1 MSPRQTWQT
10 LALYPSSFYG
20 AKRGIEYR
28 YIRLSHL
35 QHFIEP
41 SLVSYKMYPHMQKA
55 RKNIKYKEYT
65 VDQSK
70 RLAVIL
76 VQIFSQQQRKFGS
89 RHMCGAT

>member
-41 SLVSYKMYPHMQKA
+41 SLVSYKMYPHMQK
-55 RKNIKYKEYT
+55 REKIVIYIKRQF
-65 VDQSK
+65 DC
-70 RLAVIL
+70 
-76 VQIFSQQQRKFGS
+76 KFVNFIIYS
-89 RHMCGAT
+89 NTNML

>member
-20 AKRGIEYR
+20 AKHGIEYR

-76 VQIFSQQQRKFGS
+76 VQIFFQQQRKFVP
-89 RHMCGAT
+89 RR

>member
-20 AKRGIEYR
+20 TKRDIEYR

-65 VDQSK
+65 TIQSK

-76 VQIFSQQQRKFGS
+76 VQIFSQQQRKFVP
-89 RHMCGAT
+89 RHVCGAT